1 MAEVEATDGGA
12 VDMRVG
18 DEVVLRVAENGTTG
32 HQWSVEVAGGEV
44 EIVDNGPVPPGDLD
58 TGRPA
63 PGAAGKRLIR
73 VRAVGA
79 GTTVVTLRLARPWE
93 AAVAEERRVEFTV
106 AGLP

>member
-44 EIVDNGPVPPGDLD
+44 EIVDNRSVPPGDLD
-58 TGRPA
+58 IGRPA

-73 VRAVGA
+73 VRAVVP

>member
-18 DEVVLRVAENGTTG
+18 DEIVLRVAENGTTG
-32 HQWSVEVAGGEV
+32 YRWSVEVTGAQV
-44 EIVDNGPVPPGDLD
+44 EIVDDRSVPPGDLD

-73 VRAVGA
+73 VRAVVA

-93 AAVAEERRVEFTV
+93 TAAAEERRVEFTV
-106 AGLP
+106 AGRP